1 MFSNRFW
8 LLKFCLAVAVIAGL
22 GHAARR
28 DFARL
33 YPTVEESAV
42 PAPRLAGK
50 TVWASPRPVLRVHE
64 DGFEIE
70 TRVGPVR
77 IEAAPPFP
85 RSGDYVSV
93 RGRIV
98 GPRRVA
104 ADLVQHNEGHG
115 WKRPANYAVS
125 LATLA
130 VFLWLIRARFGS
142 RVREGLFRSR
152 T

>member
-8 LLKFCLAVAVIAGL
+8 LLKVCSAVALIAGL
-22 GHAARR
+22 GQAARR

-42 PAPRLAGK
+42 YAPRLAGK
-50 TVWASPRPVLRVHE
+50 AVWSSPRPVLRVHE

-70 TRVGPVR
+70 TRVGPIR
-77 IEAAPPFP
+77 IDAAPPLP
-85 RSGDYVSV
+85 SSGEYVSI

-104 ADLVQHNEGHG
+104 ADLVQRNEGHG
-115 WKRPANYAVS
+115 WKRPANYALS

-130 VFLWLIRARFGS
+130 VFLWLIRGRFGS
-142 RVREGLFRSR
+142 RLREGLFRSR